1 MTGEILPQLIDLL
14 NNVIGLLTPLF
25 WYWLN
30 ILELFVFI

>member
-1 MTGEILPQLIDLL
+1 MIAELLPQVINLL